1 MNFCLRSAASGPSAV
16 RSRGRERTEGG
27 FLAAQRCSAVPGPF
41 LDYPRGR
48 CTLHRPSGGR
58 IHVPTSVRTC
68 VLGGGAGWTHL
79 RNEGVRAPSFL
90 RIESRVWRW
99 WVESAR
105 GAPRTPDAAHAS
117 PA

>member
-1 MNFCLRSAASGPSAV
+1 VNFCLRSAASGPSAV
-16 RSRGRERTEGG
+16 RSRGRDRTEGG

-58 IHVPTSVRTC
+58 IHVPTSVRTSVQGVVRVGQIC
-68 VLGGGAGWTHL
+68 VP
-79 RNEGVRAPSFL
+79 EVMRALLAEQP
-90 RIESRVWRW
+90 ESRVWRW